1 MSTGICLLQVGFRV
15 PWRSSPLLPLRR
27 LLPRQHLPPYR
38 LRRLRL
44 RPRPRNPRS
53 RNGSQGQPQRRPP
66 RFLRRNFQ
74 RKRRFRHG
82 TEGLKLRPFP
92 LRQCAE
98 WSRSGGARCSAVA
111 PAREL
116 GASRTSPKTT
126 RRGKNTAASTTP
138 VPSAALSS
146 SRRRRTAETST
157 RTLTITSASAPAWFT
172 PQTRRTT
179 KRAAPRRQPPRN
191 SGPRKPIG
199 IAPNGFRGSIFYRPR
214 LDFLLI
220 LWFTSASPGRGL
232 FPSALSLRNSQ
243 ISKRKI
249 AEATMFT
256 RSVSG
261 GAYAILQPT
270 CLPAGRD

>member
-116 GASRTSPKTT
+116 GASRTSRRTT
-126 RRGKNTAASTTP
+126 RRGKNTAASTGP
-138 VPSAALSS
+138 VPSAASS
-146 SRRRRTAETST
+146 SPRRRRTAETST
-157 RTLTITSASAPAWFT
+157 RTLTITSASARAWSA
-172 PQTRRTT
+172 PKTRRTT
-179 KRAAPRRQPPRN
+179 PRAAPRRQPRSPK
-191 SGPRKPIG
+191 PRKPIG
-199 IAPNGFRGSIFYRPR
+199 IALNGFRGSIFYRPL

-220 LWFTSASPGRGL
+220 LWLTSASPGIPGVYI
-232 FPSALSLRNSQ
+232 N
-243 ISKRKI
+243 
-249 AEATMFT
+249 
-256 RSVSG
+256 
-261 GAYAILQPT
+261 
-270 CLPAGRD
+270 